1 VAPVLSGRHDIS
13 LSREDAGDDEDDGRA
28 IYVGLTLAWALAAA
42 GLMLTLA
49 AAFEMRRRREMVARA
64 CHELRGPLTAVR
76 LSLATMERRLEAPP
90 ERLAALDLELRRA
103 GLALDDFAAARS
115 GRRVID
121 RTEPVEVAELL
132 EEQYESWHVVAAA
145 FDSQVRLGALLP
157 GAMVNADRLRLA
169 QAVSNLVANALEHAP
184 GRVELTA
191 RSVGSRHVRIEVV
204 DEGPGLPSTVAA
216 LTRRARAGRGRRGRG
231 LAIAAEIA
239 GRHGGRLIAAP
250 PPRGDADADA
260 DAPAPRGARI
270 GLELPVVRRAR

>member
-1 VAPVLSGRHDIS
+1 M
-13 LSREDAGDDEDDGRA
+13 
-28 IYVGLTLAWALAAA
+28 TLPWALAAI
-42 GLMLTLA
+42 GLALTLA
-49 AAFEMRRRREMVARA
+49 CGCELRRRREMVARA

-115 GRRVID
+115 GRRITD

-132 EEQYESWHVVAAA
+132 EEQYESWHVVARA
-145 FDSQVRLGALLP
+145 FDSQVRLGTLLP

-169 QAVSNLVANALEHAP
+169 QAVSNLVANALEHGP

-191 RSVGSRHVRIEVV
+191 RIIGCRHLRIEVI
-204 DEGPGLPSTVAA
+204 DEGPGLPASVAE
-216 LTRRARAGRGRRGRG
+216 LTRRARGGRGRRGRG

-239 GRHGGRLIAAP
+239 ERHGGRLVAAP
-250 PPRGDADADA
+250 TSQ
-260 DAPAPRGARI
+260 GARI
-270 GLELPVVRRAR
+270 GLELPFQRAAS